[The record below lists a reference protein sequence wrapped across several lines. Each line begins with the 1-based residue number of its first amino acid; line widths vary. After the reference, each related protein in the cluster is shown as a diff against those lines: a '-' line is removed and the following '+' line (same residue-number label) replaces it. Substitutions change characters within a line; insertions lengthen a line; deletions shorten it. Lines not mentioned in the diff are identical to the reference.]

1 MHIKLSDLPGRAVFD
16 ANGVVLGKIKSP
28 LVDMETWSVDV
39 LGVKLSRP
47 VAREMGLDAS
57 LFAWLFRPATIDVPT
72 GLVQAAGDAIILR
85 VSLAELRD
93 AAPEQ
98 FSEAATESMH

>member
-1 MHIKLSDLPGRAVFD
+1 MHIKLSDLPGRSVFD
-16 ANGVVLGKIKSP
+16 ANGVVVGKIKSP
-28 LVDMETWSVDV
+28 LVDMETWLVDV
-39 LGVKLSRP
+39 LGVKLSRA

-57 LFAWLFRPATIDVPT
+57 FFAWLFRPASIEVPT

-98 FSEAATESMH
+98 FAEAAIASMH

>member
-1 MHIKLSDLPGRAVFD
+1 
-16 ANGVVLGKIKSP
+16 
-28 LVDMETWSVDV
+28 METWAVDV

-57 LFAWLFRPATIDVPT
+57 WFAWLFRPATIDVPT
-72 GLVQAAGDAIILR
+72 GLVQAASDAIILR

-98 FSEAATESMH
+98 FSEAASPSMH